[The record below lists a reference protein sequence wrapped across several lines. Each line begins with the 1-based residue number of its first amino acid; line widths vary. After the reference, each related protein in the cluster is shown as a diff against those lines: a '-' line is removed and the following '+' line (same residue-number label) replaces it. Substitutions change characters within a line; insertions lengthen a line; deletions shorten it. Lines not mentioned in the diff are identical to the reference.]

1 MRKLREV
8 AAELVAV
15 GGLNP
20 RPQKADESR
29 LLFGRNRVCR
39 DSPKQGVRGIVFRVM
54 ISCDDYSEGLSG
66 FIRA

>member
-1 MRKLREV
+1 MRNLREF

-39 DSPKQGVRGIVFRVM
+39 DKSE
-54 ISCDDYSEGLSG
+54 DDAWH
-66 FIRA
+66 IDRD